1 VEVLGLGRLAHGG
14 ELVGERGQLL
24 LRHPD
29 RGLSPCDLLQGRA
42 YRVDLAELLG
52 GDLTDP
58 GAAVGPGLHQ
68 AHRLQLAQ
76 RLTDGSLAGP
86 ELDRDLALDDAL
98 AGTVG
103 AVEDALDEAILDLVA

>member
-1 VEVLGLGRLAHGG
+1 PR
-14 ELVGERGQLL
+14 
-24 LRHPD
+24 
-29 RGLSPCDLLQGRA
+29 DLFQGRA

-58 GAAVGPGLHQ
+58 GAAVGPGLHEAQ
-68 AHRLQLAQ
+68 RLQLAQ

-86 ELDRDLALDDAL
+86 ELDGDLALDDAV

-103 AVEDALDEAILDLVA
+103 AVEDALDEAILDLVAQRRPVEGRIHPRPLAPSRSCPYPYPFVR